1 MGVLTIIRLNALLNT
16 RSETTSMKGLVLTNL
31 EKREEGVQL
40 IKDGLKLDLTS
51 HICWHVNGIVQKAD
65 RNYEKALT
73 CYARALTYDKVCE
86 TRRLRYAKTDL
97 GLESLRTTSISSAI
111 LLNFSSSSVSTMRC
125 KTLERYYCAF
135 AQTFDS
141 VGSVSRW
148 PTPSMASFHKLDWF
162 WNNTLPLSRWSLSR
176 YFILKL
182 ITPDS
187 GRPQT

>member
-1 MGVLTIIRLNALLNT
+1 VSVLTAIRPNTLLNT
-16 RSETTSMKGLVLTNL
+16 SPETTSMKGLVLTNL
-31 EKREEGVQL
+31 EKREEGIQL

-97 GLESLRTTSISSAI
+97 GLESLRTTSISSVI
-111 LLNFSSSSVSTMRC
+111 LLSFSSSSVSTMHCR
-125 KTLERYYCAF
+125 TLERSYCAF

-141 VGSVSRW
+141 VGLVSRW
-148 PTPSMASFHKLDWF
+148 PTHSMASFHKLDWF
-162 WNNTLPLSRWSLSR
+162 WNNTLPLSRCRISR

-182 ITPDS
+182 IVRDL